1 MSIFVGGLVFIVI
14 ATLVGMYVMDNYFPK
29 KK

>member
-14 ATLVGMYVMDNYFPK
+14 ATLVGMFVMDKFFPK
-29 KK
+29 K